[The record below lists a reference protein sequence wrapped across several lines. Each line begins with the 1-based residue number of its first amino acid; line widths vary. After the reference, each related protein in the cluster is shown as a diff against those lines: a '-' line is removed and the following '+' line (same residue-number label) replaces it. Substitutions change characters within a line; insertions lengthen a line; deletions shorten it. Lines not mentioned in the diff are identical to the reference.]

1 MRIFGGEWEDWS
13 PQTMGELW
21 DLMRWYAHSPPRLS
35 NATSLKLAYG
45 WPMKD
50 DNDILIEMIKEAF
63 YLAGIAL
70 QPGRWAVDSWPI
82 RTAFLL
88 HLNVCSQCVTAQYA
102 LCRTGFPSPGG
113 RRQRSGSR
121 HGRRRLILSLSL
133 GRRSRLSVSFVFLE
147 ATIISST
154 VSR

>member
-1 MRIFGGEWEDWS
+1 
-13 PQTMGELW
+13 
-21 DLMRWYAHSPPRLS
+21 MRWYAHSSPRLS

-82 RTAFLL
+82 CECHSPFSPYTSSHR
-88 HLNVCSQCVTAQYA
+88 
-102 LCRTGFPSPGG
+102 FPTTTE
-113 RRQRSGSR
+113 
-121 HGRRRLILSLSL
+121 
-133 GRRSRLSVSFVFLE
+133 F
-147 ATIISST
+147 
-154 VSR
+154 